1 MIAIVFIHI
10 ILNMCIYTVILPD
23 KLISIFISFDVSQIN
38 WTSFNGGSLYTVD
51 IESFL
56 IERILLQISLL
67 QKQVAT

>member
-1 MIAIVFIHI
+1 
-10 ILNMCIYTVILPD
+10 MCIYTVILPD

-56 IERILLQISLL
+56 IGKILLQISLL